1 MMTEHHFDE
10 IQMKEDWQLQ
20 FIQKIILYR
29 MDCVNTLHYALRL
42 RSEWT
47 DPPPMVIFVDGEL
60 VLEGNLNA
68 FSNPAIEAGLIHFR
82 ALLEFLGLAEK
93 DGMLTNRTRHKNG
106 EIVSRGFDVTSQTTR
121 LMPLTSLMMRGV
133 ARPKNPLSK
142 RK

>member
-1 MMTEHHFDE
+1 M
-10 IQMKEDWQLQ
+10 I
-20 FIQKIILYR
+20 
-29 MDCVNTLHYALRL
+29 
-42 RSEWT
+42 
-47 DPPPMVIFVDGEL
+47 IFVDGKL
-60 VLEGNLNA
+60 ALEGNLNA
-68 FSNPAIEAGLIHFR
+68 FSNPAIDAGLIHFR
-82 ALLEFLGLAEK
+82 ALLELLGLAEK